1 MMTKR
6 QRYFLRQSWGSGRV
20 QRNRGL
26 ARFLKQ
32 DIYRGGGIKWSNTNV
47 LISPV
52 IFCKNAHFRFRSK
65 NNEGGGRRR
74 VYMRDS
80 SVSIEI
86 IHNVWETH

>member
-1 MMTKR
+1 M
-6 QRYFLRQSWGSGRV
+6 LVGSRV

-32 DIYRGGGIKWSNTNV
+32 DIYREGGIKWSDTKV

-52 IFCKNAHFRFRSK
+52 IFCKNAHSRSK
-65 NNEGGGRRR
+65 DNIGGRRR

-80 SVSIEI
+80 RVSIEI
-86 IHNVWETH
+86 IHIVWETH

>member
-1 MMTKR
+1 M
-6 QRYFLRQSWGSGRV
+6 

-32 DIYRGGGIKWSNTNV
+32 DIYRGGIKWSDTNV

-52 IFCKNAHFRFRSK
+52 IFCKNAHSRSK
-65 NNEGGGRRR
+65 DNIGGRRR
-74 VYMRDS
+74 VYMRNS
-80 SVSIEI
+80 RVSIEI